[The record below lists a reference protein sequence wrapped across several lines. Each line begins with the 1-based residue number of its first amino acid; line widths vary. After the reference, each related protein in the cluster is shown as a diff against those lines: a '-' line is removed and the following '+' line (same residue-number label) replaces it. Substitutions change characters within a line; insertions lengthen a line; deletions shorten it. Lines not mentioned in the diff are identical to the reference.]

1 VRLRLFVTG
10 GAVAVLAVLGAAPAH
25 AQEEGETEE
34 LTHEAEECI
43 EILETGGE
51 VDDCQEA
58 PSLILPATNELIWGA
73 ISFAA
78 VVFLLWKFAWPGLKK
93 GLDAR
98 TERIREDL
106 EEAERARQESERLL
120 EQYKAQL
127 AEARSEASRMIEEGR
142 RTAEELRRE
151 LEARAQTEIAEIR
164 QRAAADVEAAKAQ
177 ALQDLKAEVATI
189 AISATEMLLKR
200 NLDRETQRHLVED
213 YISQVATRN

>member
-1 VRLRLFVTG
+1 V
-10 GAVAVLAVLGAAPAH
+10 AVALLAVLGGAGPAN
-25 AQEEGETEE
+25 AQEEGQTEE
-34 LTHEAEECI
+34 ELSHEAEECI

-98 TERIREDL
+98 TERIRGDL
-106 EEAERARQESERLL
+106 EEAESARQEAEQLL
-120 EQYKAQL
+120 EQYRAQL
-127 AEARSEASRMIEEGR
+127 AEARHEATRLIEEGR
-142 RTAEELRRE
+142 RTADDLRRD

-164 QRAAADVEAAKAQ
+164 QRAATDVESAKAQ
-177 ALQDLKAEVATI
+177 ALQDLKSDVADI
-189 AISATEMLLKR
+189 AMSATEMLVKR
-200 NLDRETQRHLVED
+200 NLDRDTQQQLVED
-213 YISQVATRN
+213 YINQVASRN